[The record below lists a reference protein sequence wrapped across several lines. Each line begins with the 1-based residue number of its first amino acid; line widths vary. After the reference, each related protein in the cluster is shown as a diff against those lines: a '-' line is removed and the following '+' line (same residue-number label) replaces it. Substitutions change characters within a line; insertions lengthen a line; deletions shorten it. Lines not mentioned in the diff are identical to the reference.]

1 MLVDNSQHRK
11 KTGRKIEQR
20 KNEQIRNK
28 LPKTLKEKIKSLKV
42 HTNQKRKEEKKVCV
56 TIKTLIG

>member
-11 KTGRKIEQR
+11 KKGRKIEQT

-28 LPKTLKEKIKSLKV
+28 LPKTLKEKIKV
-42 HTNQKRKEEKKVCV
+42 
-56 TIKTLIG
+56 